1 MILVDGENNLECE
14 VNSRKLNFIIIENNI
29 YFQKFISDIYNQIN
43 KIEENLILYNGDY
56 DMLDMNKFCDVIFST
71 MDISLQNSKINKKFI
86 KYLQDEIIVNDINER
101 FIANHSQLVN
111 ILDEFKNISDYEFVY
126 NDEYSLDQI
135 LKNNSVKLKEYSG
148 SFAERLIEYIKVS
161 RDFLNINIF
170 FLVGCK
176 IYFSDSDYEH
186 LKKWTEYQDIT
197 CIFIERDDTY
207 MPLNANKYI
216 LDRDM
221 CIIH

>member
-43 KIEENLILYNGDY
+43 KLEENLILYNGDY

-135 LKNNSVKLKEYSG
+135 LKNNSVKLKESSG

>member
-14 VNSRKLNFIIIENNI
+14 VNSQKLNFIIIENNV

-43 KIEENLILYNGDY
+43 KLEENLILYNGDY

-126 NDEYSLDQI
+126 NDEYSLD
-135 LKNNSVKLKEYSG
+135 
-148 SFAERLIEYIKVS
+148 
-161 RDFLNINIF
+161 
-170 FLVGCK
+170 
-176 IYFSDSDYEH
+176 
-186 LKKWTEYQDIT
+186 
-197 CIFIERDDTY
+197 
-207 MPLNANKYI
+207 
-216 LDRDM
+216 
-221 CIIH
+221 

>member
-14 VNSRKLNFIIIENNI
+14 VDSRKLNFIIIENNI

-43 KIEENLILYNGDY
+43 KLEENLILYNGDY
-56 DMLDMNKFCDVIFST
+56 DILDMNKFCDVIFST

-135 LKNNSVKLKEYSG
+135 LKNNSVKLKESSG